1 MKYAREVIELMG
13 AHPGRR
19 FKVRNLVNA
28 IAPRA
33 STRARASIREG
44 VRRVLVALEDS
55 GQVGSTREEVA
66 NGADGEYWWKPQH
79 EVLANRNAN
88 RDNIG
93 RGLAP

>member
-13 AHPGRR
+13 ACPGRR
-19 FKVRNLVNA
+19 FKVRHIVNSV
-28 IAPRA
+28 APHAPAKR
-33 STRARASIREG
+33 RASIREG
-44 VRRVLVALEDS
+44 VRRVLLALEES

-88 RDNIG
+88 RHNIA
-93 RGLAP
+93 RDFAP